1 MQHIAEFERHSGRVP
16 TIRELARVM
25 GLRTSALRDLVGK
38 LMAEEKS
45 DGTSAFGASLR
56 DILLGCPGP
65 QRSLHSRGGRIADR
79 EVFLIDED
87 GTKLGVILT
96 DEALQIARERGLDL
110 FLVQPNAIPPVARL
124 IDYGRH
130 KFELEKRERE
140 VKRKQSVSELKEIRM
155 RYEIDDHDY
164 QVKLRSARAFL
175 KNGDRIKL
183 TVALRGREIQHADLA
198 LALLNRFGEELG
210 DLATWNDEP
219 KLDGKTAVMVLS
231 PSR

>member
-1 MQHIAEFERHSGRVP
+1 MQHIAEFERHNGRVP
-16 TIRELARVM
+16 TIRELARVI

-56 DILLGCPGP
+56 EILLVGPGP

-87 GTKLGVILT
+87 GTKLGVTLT
-96 DEALQIARERGLDL
+96 DDALQIAREKGLDL
-110 FLVQPNAIPPVARL
+110 FLVQPDANPPVARL

-130 KFELEKRERE
+130 KFELEKRARE
-140 VKRKQSVSELKEIRM
+140 TKRKHAVSELKEIRM

-164 QVKLRSARAFL
+164 QVKLRSARTFL

-210 DLATWNDEP
+210 ELATWNDEP

-231 PSR
+231 PSL